1 MGAPGSSGDI
11 HSGSFYP
18 NPPELQNHQHYGVPS
33 TPLSPLTFPES
44 ISSLPVASTDSA
56 QSSRLSMEDRLDLAY
71 ETLRDGR
78 LDPLDLMIAVL
89 DRDNPR
95 FSSCRRA
102 MYQFDVNKT
111 KIVKILDA
119 VFHDREGSDVV
130 RAWMKPHAINM
141 VRDVVGKEMGDAQ
154 KVLATPTGAQELTH
168 DFVWNC
174 LLKHSADAEIK
185 CAIIAA
191 RSPHLF
197 TYDNV
202 NLGTSIHTE
211 QRGVSTPGKVQS
223 GTYAVIYA
231 LRNAH
236 PAHMR
241 LEPILRRQQ
250 LATEL
255 SWTHDLRPTLEQ
267 STSVFNQLS
276 INITH
281 ILITYSDK
289 FSKYADDPRLQYP
302 VRRKIPLGFKTQQFP
317 LRLSTIEEA
326 SIEGNLAVHEDVY
339 INQLRFQE
347 SELNDLGAYADS
359 NPSADDLLACASE
372 ILQTFA
378 TPTAHPRDKPP
389 KNVDAVSHN
398 IRLLTRDLL
407 YLMILVS
414 AIADGDFGRIEDFL
428 PQLAMM
434 FRGAGSN
441 NYCTE
446 ILHFIFNLK
455 KVWPQEFANIMR
467 DNMLLN
473 ISGLPGHAMPVDLNI
488 EHLIGYLKTLLVVKG
503 LYSTWEHLG
512 DASACIVQLQH
523 LKKEMGLAL
532 ASTYHGSSHTSPDTS
547 HLVWRVADKAS
558 ELNLQCNDSS
568 PRQGTLVKD
577 ILLVEGTCN
586 ASWGTEV

>member
-1 MGAPGSSGDI
+1 MTQLIYQRSNRNTRFQAVFSL
-11 HSGSFYP
+11 F
-18 NPPELQNHQHYGVPS
+18 LWS
-33 TPLSPLTFPES
+33 TGCARQT
-44 ISSLPVASTDSA
+44 
-56 QSSRLSMEDRLDLAY
+56 
-71 ETLRDGR
+71 
-78 LDPLDLMIAVL
+78 
-89 DRDNPR
+89 
-95 FSSCRRA
+95 
-102 MYQFDVNKT
+102 
-111 KIVKILDA
+111 LDA
-119 VFHDREGSDVV
+119 LFRCGLCLSYTS
-130 RAWMKPHAINM
+130 I
-141 VRDVVGKEMGDAQ
+141 
-154 KVLATPTGAQELTH
+154 LS
-168 DFVWNC
+168 

-231 LRNAH
+231 LRDAH

-276 INITH
+276 INIIH

-289 FSKYADDPRLQYP
+289 FSEYADDPRLQYP

-347 SELNDLGAYADS
+347 SELNEYAIPSINDQSTNSRIRGTKAIRRHDLTEWNRRDVFQLGFGLFHLCLNFVWAILHVHRGTIKELGSLSHLFALLEKSRLAGHHPDYYTLLSALTQIIHGLILNAWRQTCGFNSLGAYADS
-359 NPSADDLLACASE
+359 NPSADDLLTCASE

-523 LKKEMGLAL
+523 LKKEMGLA
-532 ASTYHGSSHTSPDTS
+532 
-547 HLVWRVADKAS
+547 
-558 ELNLQCNDSS
+558 
-568 PRQGTLVKD
+568 
-577 ILLVEGTCN
+577 
-586 ASWGTEV
+586 